1 VERLYGEIFGEY
13 WPPQRCLV
21 EKHYWDIGFLFAACP
36 GRNVVM
42 TGEWNLQQ
50 LCGYFTSCSA
60 LQRYRKNKGSDPLE
74 LMIED
79 LHEAWRME

>member
-1 VERLYGEIFGEY
+1 
-13 WPPQRCLV
+13 
-21 EKHYWDIGFLFAACP
+21 
-36 GRNVVM
+36 M

-50 LCGYFTSCSA
+50 FCRYFTSCSA